1 MDQYIQIISSKHRL
15 KLSAIARKSNV
26 TSEIAIRNL
35 VNHLKEDNGEFGI
48 RQALKQFV
56 TAKQIENL
64 IDTLA

>member
-1 MDQYIQIISSKHRL
+1 M

-26 TSEIAIRNL
+26 TKETAIRNI

-56 TAKQIENL
+56 TGRQIENF
-64 IDTLA
+64 IDTIA